1 MPAANAA
8 AAAARASLLHNAL
21 CPSGAPPSAIRLTM
35 TRARFR
41 QPAAVHLTRY
51 WQGQSSIS
59 TICALSIGATL
70 SLRAAGGTGAFSP
83 TTNRD
88 APPPRWPVQA
98 GRAAGGEQ
106 TVMAGASQRATKL
119 IVSNFAAIDNQAVNA
134 VRSRLMRKA
143 NTIGQEMMRLTGEV
157 DHESRRIL
165 GGFTLSSSRGL
176 NR

>member
-1 MPAANAA
+1 
-8 AAAARASLLHNAL
+8 
-21 CPSGAPPSAIRLTM
+21 
-35 TRARFR
+35 
-41 QPAAVHLTRY
+41 
-51 WQGQSSIS
+51 
-59 TICALSIGATL
+59 
-70 SLRAAGGTGAFSP
+70 
-83 TTNRD
+83 
-88 APPPRWPVQA
+88 
-98 GRAAGGEQ
+98 
-106 TVMAGASQRATKL
+106 MAGASQRATKL